1 MSWTITILLICV
13 SGDWSYSYEHC
24 ILFGSIY
31 VFLQTVE
38 SF

>member
-24 ILFGSIY
+24 ILFGS
-31 VFLQTVE
+31 
-38 SF
+38 S